1 MWISEIQRIQ
11 CNKLLEFLYSEDE
24 NLLSFELNLKFQKLL
39 IFYIIEI
46 EDL

>member
-1 MWISEIQRIQ
+1 MWISEIQQIQ

-24 NLLSFELNLKFQKLL
+24 NLSFELNLKFQKLL

>member
-24 NLLSFELNLKFQKLL
+24 ELNLKFQKLL